1 MRPIFT
7 APPAPGFPLLRLRPP
22 HAPASTVVAPD
33 MPTSRS
39 TFLRS
44 YVAISDYLSLDLL
57 LGRQLPQHRIFR
69 GARRHDRAGSSPESH
84 VWPTI
89 GPCFPRVTVD
99 VWAELA
105 PTRGPRASRRWR
117 PLSEVSGR
125 RRVPPP

>member
-57 LGRQLPQHRIFR
+57 LGRQPPQHPDLQRSR
-69 GARRHDRAGSSPESH
+69 GA
-84 VWPTI
+84 TI
-89 GPCFPRVTVD
+89 GPVARPKVTYGRQS
-99 VWAELA
+99 A
-105 PTRGPRASRRWR
+105 RASPASR
-117 PLSEVSGR
+117 LMCGR
-125 RRVPPP
+125 ACANPRTPG